1 MDWPLA
7 DCIRWV
13 EHELQ
18 RARFGS
24 DWEKTAIAENPL
36 ELEAWLAKE
45 RDKLSWKQIGDQF
58 YSRARMK
65 PEARR
70 SEGRRAHAKIW
81 RYLRNPNA
89 PEFYVHTLNR
99 IIKETF
105 GVSAQDFRTFILE
118 GRLPRPKRGE
128 ENKVVRKG

>member
-1 MDWPLA
+1 MDWPIE

-18 RARFGS
+18 RARFGA
-24 DWEKTAIAENPL
+24 DWEKTAIAENAT
-36 ELEAWLAKE
+36 ELEVWLAKE

-58 YSRARMK
+58 YSKAKMR

-70 SEGRRAHAKIW
+70 SEGRRAHAKVW
-81 RYLRNPNA
+81 RYLKNPDA
-89 PEFYVHTLNR
+89 PEFYVHKLNR

-105 GVSAQDFRTFILE
+105 GISAQDFRTFILE
-118 GRLPRPKRGE
+118 GRLPRGD
-128 ENKVVRKG
+128 RKGQRK